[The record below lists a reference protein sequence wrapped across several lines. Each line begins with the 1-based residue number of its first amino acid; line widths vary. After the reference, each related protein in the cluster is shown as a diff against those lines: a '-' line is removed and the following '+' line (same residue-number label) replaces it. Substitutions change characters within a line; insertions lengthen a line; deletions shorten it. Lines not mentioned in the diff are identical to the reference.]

1 MINIPIH
8 ETDQSVVVRH
18 IQEEDLPQIADLS
31 QKCLGSSMSLKLEH
45 LKSQL
50 EIFPEVQKCVENQGQ
65 IVGSDSRLIVNFSDY
80 GFDHD
85 SDEIY
90 DEGFIWYHNTSVV
103 NLYGIEVGV
112 DPQFRGMKIGR
123 HLYNGRKQVCKD
135 LNLQSIIIGGRIPH
149 YYRYADKMT
158 ADEYAFK
165 VIKGE
170 IYDPVMTFQ
179 VKNGFVLNQ
188 VIPNYLAGDDE
199 SLQYATSMEWINDDY
214 KKQ

>member
-18 IQEEDLPQIADLS
+18 IQEEDLPKIADLS
-31 QKCLGSSMSLKLEH
+31 QKCFGSSMSLKLEH

-50 EIFPEVQKCVENQGQ
+50 EIFPEGQICVEYQGQ
-65 IVGSDSRLIVNFSDY
+65 IVGSASSLIVNFSDY
-80 GFDHD
+80 GYDHD
-85 SDEIY
+85 YEEIS
-90 DEGFIWYHNTSVV
+90 DEGFIRNHNASGV